1 MSDQKDKL
9 AAKKAAVLKK
19 NKRKITPVIIVIAF
33 LIPAIAGVWVYS
45 GSNDPS
51 SVAVSTQS
59 EQIESQVTYP
69 VSMFDDG
76 MAQHFQYKDGSTIIR
91 YFILK
96 SSDGVVRA
104 AFDACDVCWPSGKGY
119 YQDGNDMV
127 CANCGQ
133 RFSSVLINEVKGG
146 CNPEPLARNVS
157 GDNLII
163 RVEDILYGK
172 KYFTF

>member
-1 MSDQKDKL
+1 MSGQNDKL
-9 AAKKAAVLKK
+9 AAKKAAVLEKK
-19 NKRKITPVIIVIAF
+19 KIKTVPVIIIVAV
-33 LIPAIAGVWVYS
+33 LVSAIAGVLVYL
-45 GSNDPS
+45 GNNDTPS
-51 SVAVSTQS
+51 VFVSTQS
-59 EQIESQVTYP
+59 EEISPQIKYP
-69 VSMFDDG
+69 LSMFDNG
-76 MAQHFQYKDGSTIIR
+76 RAAYFQYKNDSINIR

-96 SSDGVVRA
+96 SSDGVIRA

-146 CNPEPLARNVS
+146 CNPEPLARKVS

-172 KYFTF
+172 KYFNF

>member
-9 AAKKAAVLKK
+9 AAKKAAILKN
-19 NKRKITPVIIVIAF
+19 NKRKIIPGMIIIVF
-33 LIPAIAGVWVYS
+33 LIPAVAGVLVYLDK
-45 GSNDPS
+45 NNTPS
-51 SVAVSTQS
+51 VSVSAHSD
-59 EQIESQVTYP
+59 QIATSVTYP
-69 VSMFDDG
+69 VRMFDDG
-76 MAQHFQYKDGSTIIR
+76 RAVHFQYRDSSINIR

-96 SSDGVVRA
+96 SSDGVIRA

-133 RFSSVLINEVKGG
+133 RFSSILINEVRGG
-146 CNPEPLARNVS
+146 CNPEPLARKIS

-163 RVEDILYGK
+163 RVEDILNGK
-172 KYFTF
+172 KYFDF